1 MSFRSQDAAREASAL
16 IIIARRSIKYKR
28 FPGGRFSTER
38 RDIMNCEILCV
49 GTELL
54 LGNTVNTDA
63 AELSGL
69 LAELGV
75 NVFWHTVVGD
85 NPGRL
90 AEAVDIAKKRADL
103 IVTTGG
109 LGPTYDDLTKN
120 VLAERF
126 GRKLEFH
133 PEQAE
138 ALRAWF
144 AKNTSVKYTDNNL
157 QQAYLPER
165 CTVFHNDWGTAPGC
179 AFAEGGVH
187 VIMLPGPPN
196 ECIPMFRFRAVPY
209 LKSLGSDVILS
220 HQIRVFGIGE
230 SAVEALLRSRMEQM
244 RNPTLA
250 TYAKFGEV
258 MLRATAKA
266 PTEAQAEA
274 LCAPVVEMVKAE
286 LGDKVYGV
294 DVDSL
299 EALCLALLKEKGLTF
314 ATAESLTGGLIG
326 QRFTALPGASAV
338 YPGGAVT
345 YCNAVKAGLL
355 GIDRDSI
362 EANGAVS
369 YETAA
374 AMARGAR
381 RAVGA
386 DLAVSATGLAG
397 PDGDGVHPVG
407 TVFVGL
413 ADRDNVWVRSL
424 MLGTRR
430 DRVRQLAAN
439 HAFDMLRRYLQGL
452 PIVTAP

>member
-1 MSFRSQDAAREASAL
+1 
-16 IIIARRSIKYKR
+16 
-28 FPGGRFSTER
+28 
-38 RDIMNCEILCV
+38 MNCEILCV

-63 AELSGL
+63 ADLSDLLSG
-69 LAELGV
+69 LGV

-90 AEAVDIAKKRADL
+90 AEAVAIARSRADL

-120 VLAERF
+120 VLAEAF

-133 PEQAE
+133 PEE
-138 ALRAWF
+138 AAFLKAWF
-144 AKNTSVKYTDNNL
+144 ARNTSVRYTDNNL
-157 QQAYLPER
+157 QQAYLPEG

-179 AFAEGGVH
+179 AFAEDGVH

-196 ECIPMFRFRAVPY
+196 ECVPMFKACAAPY
-209 LKSLGSDVILS
+209 LRSLSDEVILS

-230 SAVEALLRSRMEQM
+230 SAVEAIFREQM
-244 RNPTLA
+244 ERMANPTLA

-266 PTEAQAEA
+266 KTEAEAEA
-274 LCAPVVEMVKAE
+274 MCRPVVEQVCRT
-286 LGDKVYGV
+286 LGSKVYGV

-299 EALCLALLKEKGLTF
+299 EALALSLLKEKGLTF

-338 YPGGAVT
+338 YKGGAVT
-345 YCNAVKAGLL
+345 YCNEVKAAML
-355 GIDRDSI
+355 GIDRDMI
-362 EANGAVS
+362 EEKGAVS

-381 RAVGA
+381 IAAHA
-386 DLAVSATGLAG
+386 DLALSATGLAG

-413 ADRDNVWVRSL
+413 ADGENVWVRQL

-430 DRVRQLAAN
+430 ARVRQLAAN
-439 HAFDMLRRYLQGL
+439 NAFDMLRRYLQGL
-452 PIVTAP
+452 PILED